1 MMVAGLSNTVGA
13 VEFDV
18 PVQDYSFEEVGGNV
32 GSEVFSMEY
41 LPEAAALAAIDDSY
55 GIGTSYVSIFS
66 GIARKLPPN
75 VNYVYWRDGRYDYRF
90 AYGRNITL
98 NGSVF
103 SSPDPVAVVSY
114 STNSSYSEQPVFGVG
129 SDGNFRLNADRFLVY
144 SNLGDYPCLEDGRDS
159 NAQIVALSCVIGV
172 GLLFVL
178 RIFDRICR

>member
-1 MMVAGLSNTVGA
+1 MMAAGLSNMAGA

-18 PVQDYSFEEVGGNV
+18 PVQDYAFEEVEENV
-32 GSEVFSMEY
+32 GSEGLSLEY
-41 LPEAAALAAIDDSY
+41 LPQAAPLAVVNDGY
-55 GIGTSYVSIFS
+55 GIGTSYVGIFA

-75 VNYVYWRDGRYDYRF
+75 VNYVYWREGRYDYRF
-90 AYGRNITL
+90 AYGRDIVL

-103 SSPDPVAVVSY
+103 TSASPVVVVSY
-114 STNSSYSEQPVFGVG
+114 VTNDSYSEQPIFSVG
-129 SDGNFRLNADRFLVY
+129 SDNAFRLNASNYLVY

-159 NAQIVALSCVIGV
+159 NAQIISLSCVVGL